1 MIGGACGILR
11 VPAFVCKMNAMKT
24 MLITLS
30 LMLACAAGTFAQTF
44 GEIQAKTIDE
54 QGVPLPGVVVVADNG
69 SGLRGEVT
77 DVDGSVRI
85 GALSPG
91 KYTVTLKMTSKST
104 ITYNDVAVVPDRI
117 TRLGEIVMKDS
128 TITLA
133 GGEFVEYTNPL
144 IEEDGG
150 TVVRISAK
158 ELKNMPSANGGDL
171 KKIVASLTSDVK
183 VSPGGDELYFRG
195 SRSGSVVYFIDGVK
209 IWGQIPNIP
218 SSGISNIAVYSGGV
232 PAKYGDSTGGYIVIE
247 TKSYLEDYY
256 EKINRSR

>member
-1 MIGGACGILR
+1 
-11 VPAFVCKMNAMKT
+11 MKT
-24 MLITLS
+24 LLITLA
-30 LMLACAAGTFAQTF
+30 LGLAQAAGALGQTF
-44 GEIQAKTIDE
+44 GEIQAKTRDE
-54 QGVPLPGVVVVADNG
+54 SGAPLPGVIVVADNG
-69 SGLRGEVT
+69 SGLRGEAT
-77 DVDGSVRI
+77 DLDGDIRL

-91 KYTVTLKMTSKST
+91 KYTVTFRMTSKHSV
-104 ITYNDVAVVPDRI
+104 TYNDVVVVPDRI
-117 TRLGEIVMKDS
+117 TRLGEIVMRDS
-128 TITLA
+128 TVALKGA
-133 GGEFVEYTNPL
+133 VVVEYLKPL

-232 PAKYGDSTGGYIVIE
+232 PAKYGDSTGGYIVVE

-256 EKINRSR
+256 EKISRSR

>member
-1 MIGGACGILR
+1 MGRACGIFSSK
-11 VPAFVCKMNAMKT
+11 AFVGKMNAMKT
-24 MLITLS
+24 MLITFFL
-30 LMLACAAGTFAQTF
+30 LLAHASGTLAQTF
-44 GEIQAKTIDE
+44 GEIQAKTLDE
-54 QGVPLPGVVVVADNG
+54 QGVPLPGVAVLADNG
-69 SGLRGEVT
+69 SGLRVEVT
-77 DVDGSVRI
+77 DLDGSVRI

-91 KYTVTLKMTSKST
+91 KYTVTLRMTSKAT
-104 ITYNDVAVVPDRI
+104 ITYNDVLVVPDRI

-128 TITLA
+128 TITLTS
-133 GGEFVEYTNPL
+133 GEVIGYTIPL

-150 TVVRISAK
+150 TVVRIGAK

-218 SSGISNIAVYSGGV
+218 ASGISNIAVYSGGV